1 MKKMFKISLSA
12 GHGKDTPGKR
22 VPDNSMHEWEF
33 NSAVVSKMI
42 NLLSYYKDVAVLRLD
57 DPTGKVD
64 IPIQDRAKRSN
75 DWGANFHL
83 DVHANAAGDGWSD
96 AHGIETFSYKL
107 TGHSFD
113 SGKILQKHLIAA
125 TGLTDRGVKDGSDLY
140 MVRVT
145 KANANLVE
153 CGFMT
158 NSKEAAL
165 LKSDAYRTTVANA
178 LVDAIAEIGKLVK
191 NTPPP
196 PPVAPKTAPVSK
208 TIYRVQVGAFSD
220 RTNAENVVKDLAA
233 KGFNG
238 VIVEA

>member
-1 MKKMFKISLSA
+1 MFKISLSP

-42 NLLSYYKDVAVLRLD
+42 SLLSHFKDVAVLRLD

-75 DWGANFHL
+75 DWGANYHL

-96 AHGIETFSYKL
+96 AHGIETFAYHLS
-107 TGHSFD
+107 GHSFEM
-113 SGKILQKHLIAA
+113 GKVLQKHLIAA

-158 NSKEAAL
+158 NSREAAL
-165 LKSDAYRTTVANA
+165 LKSDQYRTIVANA
-178 LVDAIAEIGKLVK
+178 LVDAIVEAYKLEKVAP
-191 NTPPP
+191 TPPP
-196 PPVAPKTAPVSK
+196 PAPAPKPAPPVSK
-208 TIYRVQVGAFSD
+208 TIYRVQVGAFGD
-220 RTNAENVVKDLAA
+220 RSNAENLLKDLKA
-233 KGFNG
+233 KGFDG